1 MKAKVVL
8 YCLLGGL
15 PMLIAAMGAGHA
27 GWWLLS
33 GVVMAAAFVPV
44 ALFGPRSLLGQ
55 LAVIAPV
62 LFIVTAF
69 CTWTEAMV
77 FAPSFR
83 QHAARNLVGSTVTY
97 LIVAV
102 LLAGLAAGLKMTR
115 QSDEAVPHR
124 SIPTAI
130 LMVLAGGIAYAIY
143 YLIFGAIT
151 YQFFTKGYY
160 PEAKQIARQL
170 GLWFWAM
177 QIGRGALMTL
187 AVLPVI
193 YTLRMN
199 RWQTAIVVGLLIWVA
214 GGLAPLLPPNDM
226 MVARQRVIHIV
237 EIFTQN
243 AALGFTVA
251 LWLRPKTADGTGH
264 LARPAAARV

>member
-1 MKAKVVL
+1 MKLRVIL

-15 PMLIAAMGAGHA
+15 PMLIAATGAGHA
-27 GWWLLS
+27 GWWWLS

-44 ALFGPRSLLGQ
+44 ALFGPRRLLGQ

-62 LFIVTAF
+62 LLIVTAF
-69 CTWTEAMV
+69 CTWTEAWV

-83 QHAARNLVGSTVTY
+83 QHAVRNLVGSTVMY
-97 LIVAV
+97 LIVVVV
-102 LLAGLAAGLKMTR
+102 LAALAAGLKMTR
-115 QSDEAVPHR
+115 QSDQAVPHR
-124 SIPTAI
+124 SIPTAA
-130 LMVLAGGIAYAIY
+130 LMVLAGGIAYTIY

-160 PEAKQIARQL
+160 PEAEQIARQL
-170 GLWFWAM
+170 GLWFWGM

-193 YTLRMN
+193 YTLRLS

-214 GGLAPLLPPNDM
+214 GGLAPLLVPNDLM
-226 MVARQRVIHIV
+226 GTRQRIIHIV

-251 LWLRPKTADGTGH
+251 LLLRPRTADGTGH
-264 LARPAAARV
+264 LPGTEAARV